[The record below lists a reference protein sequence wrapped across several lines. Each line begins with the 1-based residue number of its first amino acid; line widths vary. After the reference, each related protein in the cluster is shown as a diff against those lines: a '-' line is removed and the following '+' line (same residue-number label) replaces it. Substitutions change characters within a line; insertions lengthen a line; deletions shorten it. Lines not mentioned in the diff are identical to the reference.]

1 MPEAIGQYMVAEL
14 APRQP
19 ASGKTK
25 RWLIRNRDGELLG
38 SISWHAPW
46 RQYCLFVVG
55 LPLFAAGCLRDLCEF
70 IERQNAA
77 QKAARK

>member
-1 MPEAIGQYMVAEL
+1 MPETIGNWMTAEL

-46 RQYCLFVVG
+46 RQYVLYVVG
-55 LPLFAAGCLRDLCEF
+55 LPLFAAGCLHDLSEF
-70 IERQNAA
+70 IARQNAA
-77 QKAARK
+77 QKERRR